1 MARHSMF
8 MFWNINIVK
17 MTLLYKLILDS
28 AEFNFWCR
36 NTVMPILKFVWQD
49 KGPRTVMNSNT
60 ISKRNKV
67 GGLILP
73 NFKTYFKATVIKTV

>member
-36 NTVMPILKFVWQD
+36 NIVMLILKFVWQD

-60 ISKRNKV
+60 VSKRNKV

>member
-28 AEFNFWCR
+28 AEFKFWCR
-36 NTVMPILKFVWQD
+36 NIVMLILKFVWQD

-60 ISKRNKV
+60 VSKRNKV